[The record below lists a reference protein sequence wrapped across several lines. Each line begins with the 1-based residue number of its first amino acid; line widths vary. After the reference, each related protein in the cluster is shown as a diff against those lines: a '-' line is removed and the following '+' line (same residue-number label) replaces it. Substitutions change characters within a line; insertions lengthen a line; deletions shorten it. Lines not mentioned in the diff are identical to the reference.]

1 MPNEEVPAKEFLY
14 FQFSFEQMPLLSSW
28 RLILSEILTKH
39 YEEYTSIISLTLG
52 KLAYIIIFIITFFLW
67 LKDEKK
73 IQRVKVSFPSQ
84 DENIHRVASKLLS
97 SQ

>member
-1 MPNEEVPAKEFLY
+1 MPNEEVLAKEFLY

-52 KLAYIIIFIITFFLW
+52 KLACIIIFIITFSFDW
-67 LKDEKK
+67 KMRKKFRELKSLS
-73 IQRVKVSFPSQ
+73 QVKMKTYT
-84 DENIHRVASKLLS
+84 E
-97 SQ
+97 